1 MQKNF
6 KNEFILIGYLYN
18 LDLSEKTVQNQTSKN
33 FGKPFIQGTLDVA
46 TDEDVKEKQEEE

>member
-18 LDLSEKTVQNQTSKN
+18 LDLSEKTVQNQT
-33 FGKPFIQGTLDVA
+33 
-46 TDEDVKEKQEEE
+46 